1 VTRGLCLLV
10 ALLGLGALPSISQ
23 AQGSGREPR
32 PNTPIEHFMVLMQ
45 ENHSFDN
52 YFGTYP
58 GANGLPKDVCMPVAP
73 NGPAPRRLLRPG
85 GVGALSTPRGSEIYD
100 TRSGKPCVRPFR
112 LGDRSIDLPH
122 TIDAHARQYAG
133 GRMNGFIDAVAK
145 EGLGP
150 DPAAMGYYDR
160 RDLPYHWK
168 IADRYVLFD
177 RFFQSAH
184 SGSVPNHMYWVT
196 GTVGN
201 RDGHHHLLRQGFRDI
216 PTIFDRL
223 EAAGI
228 SWKFYVQ
235 DYDPRENYR
244 TNITSDQV
252 HWVPL
257 LNFPRFIDSPR
268 LSRRIVD
275 LDEYFEDLNN
285 GTLPAVAFMV
295 PKGASEHPPGS
306 LREGQRF
313 VSTLVNSLMQS
324 RFWDSS
330 AFMWSY
336 DDWGGFYD
344 HVRPPRVDSFGYGFR
359 VPALLVSPYARRGHI
374 DSTTLDFT
382 SILKFIER
390 NWDLRPL
397 ASRDARAR
405 SIAGA
410 FDFARPPREPEIV
423 SATPRPERRP
433 ETNRVVIYGA
443 YGTALGLALVV
454 IILQLLSSAR
464 AAARRAQP

>member
-1 VTRGLCLLV
+1 MRRAIVGLAATAV
-10 ALLGLGALPSISQ
+10 FGGMAQASAL
-23 AQGSGREPR
+23 AQDREPR

-58 GANGLPKDVCMPVAP
+58 GADGLPKGVCMPVAP
-73 NGPAPRRLLRPG
+73 EGSAPSRLLRPG
-85 GVGALSTPRGSEIYD
+85 GAGEVRSPRESKIYEV
-100 TRSGKPCVRPFR
+100 RSGRPCVKPFR
-112 LGDRSIDLPH
+112 LGTRSIDLPH
-122 TIDAHARQYAG
+122 TEDANAHQYAG

-177 RFFQSAH
+177 RFFQSARG
-184 SGSVPNHMYWVT
+184 GSVPNHMFWVT

-201 RDGHHHLLRQGFRDI
+201 PDGHHHLPREGLGDL

-223 EAAGI
+223 EARGI

-235 DYDPRENYR
+235 DYDPHENYR
-244 TNITSDQV
+244 TNIRSDQV

-257 LNFPRFIDSPR
+257 LNLPRFIDNPR
-268 LSRRIVD
+268 LARRIVD
-275 LDEYFEDLNN
+275 LDEYFEDLNK

-295 PKGASEHPPGS
+295 PAGASEHPPGS

-324 RFWDSS
+324 RFWDRS
-330 AFMWSY
+330 ALMWTY

-344 HVRPPRVDSFGYGFR
+344 HVRPPQVDRFGYGFR
-359 VPALLVSPYARRGHI
+359 VPALLVSPFARRGYI

-390 NWDLRPL
+390 NWELRPL
-397 ASRDARAR
+397 ASRDAGAR

-410 FDFARPPREPEIV
+410 FDFSRPARQPQIL
-423 SATPRPERRP
+423 SAAPGPERRP

-443 YGTALGLALVV
+443 YGTALGLAVVV
-454 IILQLLSSAR
+454 IILQLLSSRR
-464 AAARRAQP
+464 ATARRA